1 MDPTLNVLAYKLR
14 AKLPEQ
20 ASHHQEIYLEEIHR
34 LRYRLG
40 SLIVSVGQK
49 LQEGELQ
56 SQSPSEANMDRCIE
70 AVG

>member
-1 MDPTLNVLAYKLR
+1 MDPTLYALAYKFR
-14 AKLPEQ
+14 AMMPEQ
-20 ASHHQEIYLEEIHR
+20 ASHHQEIYLEEVHR

-56 SQSPSEANMDRCIE
+56 AQSPREANMDRCIE